1 MRAKDIFSSGKVVSP
16 VVVHQTCRRLMSLLP
31 PLCAELLLMAPAAT
45 LQHSLIN
52 NPVVGTSCLVTDSLV
67 KTVAGTNRMSHLLLD
82 TPTGGFTVSQPASGL
97 FSAECVCTLGV
108 CFSRTH
114 LLEKVGFGPTSQLEI
129 RVWGLSLFPS
139 YEAALQAGGVT
150 VTSGLSN
157 FMENGRCAG
166 WAVSSSEISK
176 HPFNRAANPITD
188 PHGVHRM
195 STSRSAQGTQI

>member
-1 MRAKDIFSSGKVVSP
+1 M
-16 VVVHQTCRRLMSLLP
+16 
-31 PLCAELLLMAPAAT
+31 
-45 LQHSLIN
+45 
-52 NPVVGTSCLVTDSLV
+52 
-67 KTVAGTNRMSHLLLD
+67 
-82 TPTGGFTVSQPASGL
+82 SQPASGL
-97 FSAECVCTLGV
+97 FSAEGV
-108 CFSRTH
+108 GTPGVWSSRTH

-166 WAVSSSEISK
+166 WKVSSWEISK

-188 PHGVHRM
+188 PHVVHRM